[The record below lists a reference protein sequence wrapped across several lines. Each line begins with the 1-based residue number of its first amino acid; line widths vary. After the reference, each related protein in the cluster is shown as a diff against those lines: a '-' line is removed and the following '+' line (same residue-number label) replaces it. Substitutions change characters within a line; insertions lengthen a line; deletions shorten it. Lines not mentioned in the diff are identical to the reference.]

1 MNLMQSFLALNGEPN
16 FIAIAVI
23 GAVAVI
29 AAIAVVIKIAY
40 NKGVEEAFEE
50 EAAPIKRT
58 APKKKKPREHRTDDG
73 AVIAAIT
80 AAVSMV
86 LASEGKDPRGFRVVS
101 FKRSKK

>member
-1 MNLMQSFLALNGEPN
+1 MNLIPNLLALNGEPN

-29 AAIAVVIKIAY
+29 AIIAIMIKIAY

-50 EAAPIKRT
+50 EVAPIKRA
-58 APKKKKPREHRTDDG
+58 APKKKKPREHHSDDG
-73 AVIAAIT
+73 AVVAAFTAAI
-80 AAVSMV
+80 SMM
-86 LASEGKDPRGFRVVS
+86 LESEGKDPRGFRVVS

>member
-1 MNLMQSFLALNGEPN
+1 MKLIPNFLALEGEPN
-16 FIAIAVI
+16 YIAIAAIAAV
-23 GAVAVI
+23 AVVAVI
-29 AAIAVVIKIAY
+29 AIMIKIAY

-50 EAAPIKRT
+50 ESAPIKRT
-58 APKKKKPREHRTDDG
+58 APKKKKPREHHSDDG

-80 AAVSMV
+80 AAVSMM